1 MALLAGLLAAWLWVV
16 VDHVARPDVDARQKV
31 DAVYVLGPV
40 ETRIEETLAVMDTA
54 VAPVLL
60 ATTSINQETGAAYAT
75 DHCGLVTDLY
85 RVECVV
91 PEPYNTR
98 GEAAALAAAV
108 EEQGWERVAVITS
121 TPHTARSRML
131 MERCVDAEILMW
143 PVERGGRS
151 WSGWLSS
158 FVYESGAWVKAQ
170 VVTEC

>member
-1 MALLAGLLAAWLWVV
+1 MALLLGLLSAWLWVV
-16 VDHVARPDVDARQKV
+16 VDRVAHPDVDPKQQV

-40 ETRIEETLAVMDTA
+40 ETRIEETLAVMDTG

-60 ATTSINQETGAAYAT
+60 ATTSINRETGDAYAT

-108 EEQGWERVAVITS
+108 EEQGWGRVAV
-121 TPHTARSRML
+121 
-131 MERCVDAEILMW
+131 
-143 PVERGGRS
+143 
-151 WSGWLSS
+151 
-158 FVYESGAWVKAQ
+158 
-170 VVTEC
+170 